1 MKSTSTRRLALLGA
15 LAIAGA
21 TAVVAAAPQPAA
33 AHGGLT
39 FPATR
44 TYACYVDAIA
54 GGTGG
59 GLNPQNEMCRQLLA
73 ENGNY
78 PFYNWFGNLLSN
90 ADGRHREV
98 VADGLL
104 CGPGPQFSGVNTP
117 GDWPTTQVQPGQQVT
132 FQYNAWARHPGRFD
146 QYVTKDGWDPSQPLA
161 WDDLEPVPFDSV
173 VNPPLREGGPEGAE
187 YYWDATLPDKQ
198 GQHIIYSVWTRSDSP
213 EAFYNC
219 SDVNFGG
226 DTTPP
231 PPPPDDD
238 TQAPTAP
245 GTPTASTVTGTS
257 ATLTWPAATDDV
269 AVTGYVVQDAA
280 SGATLATTAA
290 TTATL
295 QGLSADT
302 AYSVRVVARDAA
314 GNTSAPSAAATFRTT
329 AESSS
334 AQCSVD
340 YEIASAWPGG
350 FVANVTVHNDSM
362 SPIDG
367 WQLGWTFSGGERV
380 TNAWGGTATQSGTD
394 VTVGNAPW
402 NATIGHH
409 GSVSFGF
416 QGTTTGGAPQVPTSF
431 TLDGTVCE

>member
-1 MKSTSTRRLALLGA
+1 MKSTHTRRLALLGA

-21 TAVVAAAPQPAA
+21 TAVVATTTGPAT

-54 GGTGG
+54 GGTSGA
-59 GLNPQNEMCRQLLA
+59 LDPQNEMCRQLLA

-98 VADGLL
+98 VPDGKL

-117 GDWPTTQVQPGQQVT
+117 GDWPTTQVEAGQRVT

-146 QYVTKDGWDPSQPLA
+146 QYVTKDGWDPSRPLA

-173 VNPPLREGGPEGAE
+173 VNPPLREGGPQGAE

-198 GQHIIYSVWTRSDSP
+198 GQHVIYSIWTRSDSP

-219 SDVNFGG
+219 SDVTFGD
-226 DTTPP
+226 DTT
-231 PPPPDDD
+231 PPDDD
-238 TQAPTAP
+238 TQPPTAP
-245 GTPTASTVTGTS
+245 GTPTASAVTGTS
-257 ATLTWPAATDDV
+257 ATLTWAAATDDV
-269 AVTGYVVQDAA
+269 AVTGYRVQDAVT
-280 SGATLATTAA
+280 GAILATTTA

-295 QGLSADT
+295 TGLTADT

-314 GNTSAPSAAATFRTT
+314 GNTSTPSAAAAFRTT
-329 AESSS
+329 AGSSS

-340 YEIASAWPGG
+340 YEVASSWPGG
-350 FVANVTVHNDSM
+350 FVANVTVHNTSM

-367 WQLGWTFSGGERV
+367 WQLGWTFAGSERV
-380 TNAWGGTATQSGTD
+380 TSAWGGTATQSGPA
-394 VTVGNAPW
+394 VTVTNAPW

-416 QGTTTGGAPQVPTSF
+416 QGTTGGGTTTAPTSF